1 MSFTDLLADV
11 AIETNARIRH
21 VAANLGLSASQ
32 AYHLLVIPFNGIAMS
47 ALAKK
52 LGLDASTLTR
62 NIHNLEKHNFVM
74 RRADKKD
81 KRIQLIY
88 LTDTGSNA
96 VISIEN
102 ELEDQN
108 YTILN
113 LMDLD
118 EQELLLASLEKLSW
132 AMVCQKN

>member
-1 MSFTDLLADV
+1 MNFTELLMDV
-11 AIETNARIRH
+11 AIETNARVHR
-21 VAANLGLSASQ
+21 VAASLNLSTSQ
-32 AYHLLVIPFNGIAMS
+32 AYHLLVIPFNGISMS

-62 NIHNLEKHNFVM
+62 NIHNLEKHRLVV
-74 RRADKKD
+74 RRTDNRD
-81 KRIQLIY
+81 RRIQLIC
-88 LTDTGSNA
+88 LTDVGSK
-96 VISIEN
+96 VVRSIEN

-118 EQELLLASLEKLSW
+118 AQESLLASLEKLSW
-132 AMVCQKN
+132 SLACQKN